1 MSQTPSKHPAGGAA
15 LLAVLAVTITSILWG
30 TTGTVAAY
38 APDLSSLAV
47 GAAALGL
54 AGLLLAL
61 VTLPRIKSE
70 RLIRE
75 SVGQHEHY

>member
-1 MSQTPSKHPAGGAA
+1 MSKASSKCSASGSV
-15 LLAVLAVTITSILWG
+15 LLAVLAVTMTSILWG

-61 VTLPRIKSE
+61 VALPRIKSE
-70 RLIRE
+70 MLIRE
-75 SVGQHEHY
+75 SVGHHEH